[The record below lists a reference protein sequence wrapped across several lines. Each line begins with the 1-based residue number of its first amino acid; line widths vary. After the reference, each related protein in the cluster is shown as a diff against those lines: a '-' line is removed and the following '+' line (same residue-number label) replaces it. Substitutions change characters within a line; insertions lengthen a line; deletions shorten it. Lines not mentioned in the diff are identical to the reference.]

1 MLGTTEPTISPDRA
15 LVVRL
20 LSWVAM
26 LSAALAL
33 IGAVVYGSADFLGGL
48 AARRLRSIVVTA
60 VAALAGLVA
69 LGLVQPLLGGVWTT
83 ADVAWGVL
91 GGIVSVVAI
100 ALLYA
105 CLAIGPMSILSP
117 LTAVVSAIAPM
128 LWGLLV
134 KGDALAPIG
143 YAGLGVALVA
153 VVLVGFIP
161 GEKIVRPSARGLA
174 MAVGAGLAIGAF
186 LIIIDQTSAESGLA
200 PLVISRATSGIIT
213 VAIVGLLALV
223 AVRRSAPARSVLE
236 VVGPTLGATP
246 SGHADLEHATT
257 GAGRVDPAVPTV
269 RRAWWLAILCGIA
282 DAAANA
288 LMLLA
293 LRTGDLAVVSA
304 LTALYPAGTILLAA
318 IMLRERVAVVQWVGL
333 GLALAAGGM
342 LALA

>member
-1 MLGTTEPTISPDRA
+1 
-15 LVVRL
+15 
-20 LSWVAM
+20 M

-33 IGAVVYGSADFLGGL
+33 LGALVYGSADFLGGL

-60 VAALAGLVA
+60 VAAGSGLVA
-69 LGLVQPLLGGVWTT
+69 LALAQPLVGGTWTSS
-83 ADVAWGVL
+83 DIAWGILAGVV
-91 GGIVSVVAI
+91 GVVAV

-161 GEKIVRPSARGLA
+161 GEGIVRPSARGLL
-174 MAVGAGLAIGAF
+174 MAVGSGLAIGAF
-186 LIIIDQTSAESGLA
+186 LIIVDQTDDASGLV
-200 PLVISRATSGIIT
+200 PLVLSRATSLVVTAAVIG
-213 VAIVGLLALV
+213 VLV
-223 AVRRSAPARSVLE
+223 AAAMRRGDAAGSVLD
-236 VVGPTLGATP
+236 VSGPPLGATP
-246 SGHADLEHATT
+246 TGHADLEHAAAPAPFRVTR
-257 GAGRVDPAVPTV
+257 AG
-269 RRAWWLAILCGIA
+269 AWWLAISCGIA

-288 LMLLA
+288 LMLVA
-293 LRTGDLAVVSA
+293 LRAGDLSIVSA

-318 IMLRERVAVVQWVGL
+318 LVLRERVAPVQWVGL
-333 GLALAAGGM
+333 GLALVAGGM
-342 LALA
+342 LGVA

>member
-1 MLGTTEPTISPDRA
+1 
-15 LVVRL
+15 
-20 LSWVAM
+20 M

-33 IGAVVYGSADFLGGL
+33 LGALVYGSADFLGGL

-60 VAALAGLVA
+60 AAAASGLVS
-69 LGLVQPLLGGVWTT
+69 LLIVQPLIGGAWRAV
-83 ADVAWGVL
+83 DLAWGVF
-91 GGIVSVVAI
+91 GGVISVVAI

-134 KGDALAPIG
+134 KGDILAPIG
-143 YAGLGVALVA
+143 YAGLALALVA

-161 GEKIVRPSARGLA
+161 GERIVRPSTRGLV
-174 MAVGAGLAIGAF
+174 MALGAGLAIGAF
-186 LIIIDQTSAESGLA
+186 LIVVDQTSDDSGLA
-200 PLVISRATSGIIT
+200 PLVASRATSGVIT
-213 VAIVGLLALV
+213 VAVVGVLALA
-223 AVRRSAPARSVLE
+223 AVRRGLPARSVLA
-236 VVGPTLGATP
+236 VAGPPLGATP

-257 GAGRVDPAVPTV
+257 GAVALAPPLAQ
-269 RRAWWLAILCGIA
+269 AWWLAAVCGIA

-293 LRTGDLAVVSA
+293 LREGDLAVVSA

-318 IMLRERVAVVQWVGL
+318 VVLRERVAVVQWI
-333 GLALAAGGM
+333 GLALALTAGGL

>member
-1 MLGTTEPTISPDRA
+1 
-15 LVVRL
+15 
-20 LSWVAM
+20 M
-26 LSAALAL
+26 LSAGLAL
-33 IGAVVYGSADFLGGL
+33 IGAVVYGAADFLGGL
-48 AARRLRSIVVTA
+48 AARRLRSIVVTSA
-60 VAALAGLVA
+60 AATSGFVALALA
-69 LGLVQPLLGGVWTT
+69 LPFVGGTWSPE
-83 ADVAWGVL
+83 DVAWGAL
-91 GGIVSVVAI
+91 AGAFGVVAI

-134 KGDALAPIG
+134 NGETLSPLG

-161 GEKIVRPSARGLA
+161 GEKVVRPRPRGLV

-186 LIIIDQTSAESGLA
+186 LIVMDQTSPESGIV
-200 PLVISRATSGIIT
+200 PLVMTRVTNMGITFVI
-213 VAIVGLLALV
+213 IGALMV
-223 AVRRSAPARSVLE
+223 HALRRGRTAASVLD
-236 VVGPTLGATP
+236 VAGAAIGATP
-246 SGHADLEHATT
+246 SGHVDLEHTAPAPMGT
-257 GAGRVDPAVPTV
+257 AGSRT
-269 RRAWWLAILCGIA
+269 RAWWLAIVCGVV

-293 LRTGDLAVVSA
+293 LRIGDLSIVSA

-318 IMLRERVAVVQWVGL
+318 VILRERVAAVQWA
-333 GLALAAGGM
+333 GLALALVAGGM